1 MPRRTSYQ
9 PGVPCWVDCITP
21 DLTGAQ
27 RFYGALFGWEF
38 TDEGGSYRLASLDGE
53 LIGGLGTAPP
63 GRWSGAAWNVYLAT
77 KDADRTRADVEDRG
91 GTVVMGPVPAGED
104 GRLFLAVDPQGA
116 PVGFWEGHHAQGVV
130 LADEAGAVCGH
141 DLVVPRADAAERFYG
156 GLFGFSTGG
165 HQADGADGEEGE
177 EGEDGEDGEHRLTLD
192 LDGTAWARLVEDPAA
207 QPGWVPYI
215 GVHDLAAAE
224 ADALAA
230 GARLLGRPTRSRTVL
245 RDPWGAVFGMT
256 RPSVPV

>member
-27 RFYGALFGWEF
+27 RFYGDLFGWEF
-38 TDEGGSYRLASLDGE
+38 VDEGGDYRLVTLDGE
-53 LIGGLGTAPP
+53 LIGGLGTAPT
-63 GRWSGAAWNVYLAT
+63 GRWGGAAWNVYLAT
-77 KDADRTRADVEDRG
+77 KDADRTRADVEDGG

-130 LADEAGAVCGH
+130 LADEVGAVCGH

-156 GLFGFSTGG
+156 GLFGFRTGRHPAG
-165 HQADGADGEEGE
+165 AADGGGPV
-177 EGEDGEDGEHRLTLD
+177 TLD
-192 LDGTAWARLVEDPAA
+192 LHGTARAGLVEDPAA
-207 QPGWVPYI
+207 RPGWIPYI
-215 GVHDLAAAE
+215 GVDDLVTAE

-230 GARLLGRPTRSRTVL
+230 GARPMGRPTESRTVL

-256 RPSVPV
+256 TPSSEI

>member
-27 RFYGALFGWEF
+27 RFYGDLFGWEF
-38 TDEGGSYRLASLDGE
+38 LDEGGSYRLASLDGE

-77 KDADRTRADVEDRG
+77 KDADRTRADVEERG

-141 DLVVPRADAAERFYG
+141 DLVVPRAAAAERFYG
-156 GLFGFSTGG
+156 GLFGFRTGR
-165 HQADGADGEEGE
+165 HQAGAADDEGQV
-177 EGEDGEDGEHRLTLD
+177 TLD
-192 LDGTAWARLVEDPAA
+192 LHGTAWARLVEDPVAR
-207 QPGWVPYI
+207 PGWVPYI
-215 GVHDLAAAE
+215 GVHDLVTAE
-224 ADALAA
+224 ADALAT
-230 GARLLGRPTRSRTVL
+230 GAQLMGRPTESRTVL

-256 RPSVPV
+256 RPSSEV

>member
-1 MPRRTSYQ
+1 MPRRTSYR

-27 RFYGALFGWEF
+27 RFYGDLFGWEF
-38 TDEGGSYRLASLDGE
+38 ADEGGNYRLAVLDGE

-77 KDADRTRADVEDRG
+77 KDADRTRADVEDLG

-141 DLVVPRADAAERFYG
+141 DLVVPGADAAERFYG
-156 GLFGFSTGG
+156 GLFGFRTGR
-165 HQADGADGEEGE
+165 HRAEEAGAAGDEG
-177 EGEDGEDGEHRLTLD
+177 RLTLD
-192 LDGTAWARLVEDPAA
+192 LHGTAWAGLVEDPAA
-207 QPGWVPYI
+207 QPGWIPYI
-215 GVHDLAAAE
+215 GVHDLVAAE

-230 GARLLGRPTRSRTVL
+230 GARLVRRPTGTRTVL

-256 RPSVPV
+256 RPSAQV

>member
-1 MPRRTSYQ
+1 MPRRTSYR

-27 RFYGALFGWEF
+27 RFYGDLFGWEF
-38 TDEGGSYRLASLDGE
+38 ADEGGSYRLAVLDGE

-77 KDADRTRADVEDRG
+77 KDADRTRADVEDLG
-91 GTVVMGPVPAGED
+91 GSVVMGPVPAGED

-156 GLFGFSTGG
+156 GLFGFRTGR
-165 HQADGADGEEGE
+165 HQADAADATDTSDAADGADDEG
-177 EGEDGEDGEHRLTLD
+177 RLTLD
-192 LDGTAWARLVEDPAA
+192 LHGTAWAGLVEDPAA
-207 QPGWVPYI
+207 QPGWIPYI
-215 GVHDLAAAE
+215 GVQDLAASQA
-224 ADALAA
+224 AALAA
-230 GARLLGRPTRSRTVL
+230 GAQLVGRPTGTRTVL

-256 RPSVPV
+256 RPSAQV

>member
-1 MPRRTSYQ
+1 MPRRTSYR

-27 RFYGALFGWEF
+27 RFYGDLFGWEF
-38 TDEGGSYRLASLDGE
+38 ADEGGNYRLAVLDGE

-77 KDADRTRADVEDRG
+77 KDADRTRADVEDLG

-156 GLFGFSTGG
+156 GLFGFRTGRRR
-165 HQADGADGEEGE
+165 A
-177 EGEDGEDGEHRLTLD
+177 EGEDAAGDEGRLTLE
-192 LDGTAWARLVEDPAA
+192 LHGTAWAGLVEDTAA
-207 QPGWVPYI
+207 QPGWIPYI
-215 GVHDLAAAE
+215 GVRDLAASQA
-224 ADALAA
+224 AALAA
-230 GARLLGRPTRSRTVL
+230 GAQPVGRPTGTRTVL

-256 RPSVPV
+256 RTSVQV